1 MRKSVASQ
9 QMVEIMV
16 VMYRIFDKRIEK
28 RIEKRGD
35 VGYNIHNYPK
45 RKGK

>member
-1 MRKSVASQ
+1 MRKSAASQ

-16 VMYRIFDKRIEK
+16 VMHKIFDKRV
-28 RIEKRGD
+28 EKRGD